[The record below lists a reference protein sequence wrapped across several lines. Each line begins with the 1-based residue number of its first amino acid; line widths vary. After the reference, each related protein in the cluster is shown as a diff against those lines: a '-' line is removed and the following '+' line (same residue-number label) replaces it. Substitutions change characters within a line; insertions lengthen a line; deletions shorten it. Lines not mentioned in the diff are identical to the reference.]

1 MSFGPDNW
9 SLINHKARPR
19 LRRPLDH
26 PASVLSVRPVKP
38 GDRVI
43 QIVTIGFWAEHVVKL
58 YKLEGLKHIG
68 DITGLPHAPRS
79 VLLWKFGADDTS
91 RLHALVG
98 TANGNLLIAKL
109 EVHGPQLNIKSRR
122 TLSLGTRPVD
132 IEGFS
137 GTGEHVMT
145 CGSRAIV
152 LSWEEDRERIA
163 YHRISTKVY
172 PYYPSS
178 AGWPR

>member
-1 MSFGPDNW
+1 MSSGPDNW
-9 SLINHKARPR
+9 CFINYEARLR
-19 LRRPLDH
+19 LRRLLDH
-26 PASVLSVRPVKP
+26 SASVLSVRPINP
-38 GDRVI
+38 GDRTI

-58 YKLEGLKHIG
+58 YKLDGLKHLG
-68 DITGLPHAPRS
+68 DITGLSHAPRS

-109 EVHGPQLNIKSRR
+109 EVQGPNLDIKSRR

-137 GTGEHVMT
+137 GTGEHVMS

-152 LSWEEDRERIA
+152 LSWEEDREGIA
-163 YHRISTKVY
+163 YHRISTKVS
-172 PYYPSS
+172 PYVSSS
-178 AGWPR
+178 AS